1 MASSVIGCTVAIVVT
16 SIGSCALFRFF
27 RLLTCTPHTHAG
39 QDDRTT
45 RLMETLLGM
54 EVIKFFAM
62 EEAELGAVQDLRLRE
77 LSWAKKRAF
86 LKAGHKF
93 FNQNVA
99 PLIILAVLS
108 AYVAGGGVLTAGNL
122 FGGIAVMN
130 ILRRP
135 LKVPFLCGLAAILQG
150 RGGEMPWSGLLPGS
164 LLSFPLLG
172 PKSPQLKK
180 KSHPRAHTQPAIRR
194 CDT

>member
-1 MASSVIGCTVAIVVT
+1 
-16 SIGSCALFRFF
+16 
-27 RLLTCTPHTHAG
+27 
-39 QDDRTT
+39 
-45 RLMETLLGM
+45 METLLGM

-135 LKVPFLCGLAAILQG
+135 LKVPFLCGLAASLQG
-150 RGGEMPWSGLLPGS
+150 RGVKGLGVDRCLV
-164 LLSFPLLG
+164 LSFRSLCSARNPHN
-172 PKSPQLKK
+172 LKK
-180 KSHPRAHTQPAIRR
+180 NHTHAHTHNPQSAGVTLDRR
-194 CDT
+194 SPR